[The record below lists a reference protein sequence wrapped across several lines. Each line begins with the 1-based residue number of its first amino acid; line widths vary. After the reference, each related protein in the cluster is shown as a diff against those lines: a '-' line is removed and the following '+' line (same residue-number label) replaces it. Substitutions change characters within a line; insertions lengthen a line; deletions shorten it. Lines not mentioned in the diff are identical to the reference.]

1 MVWLHSQRRKNV
13 KSASALLDASMKCM
27 ASEHW
32 GTKSTL
38 KSIPQVQSLED
49 ICWTQ
54 RAGRQSFPRC
64 FASVQ
69 GLQRPEDTNTL
80 CEQCG
85 WGNLSLHGFW
95 IPYWLYRGNMLGF
108 CSSQPLLAQFTG
120 VSKHQQ
126 KAMVKLH
133 KMVKVWKRH
142 LKVSHS
148 AVYLFLCSRL
158 WLWLLIWGSASNQL
172 RLHNVHFAICNV
184 TL

>member
-1 MVWLHSQRRKNV
+1 MWNRHQ
-13 KSASALLDASMKCM
+13 
-27 ASEHW
+27 
-32 GTKSTL
+32 
-38 KSIPQVQSLED
+38 P
-49 ICWTQ
+49 CWM
-54 RAGRQSFPRC
+54 
-64 FASVQ
+64 
-69 GLQRPEDTNTL
+69 LQRSAWRASTEGRNLHWSQSPKFSLWRTFAEPKELGDRVSRVAL
-80 CEQCG
+80 QVCKGCKGQRIQILWCEQSG
-85 WGNLSLHGFW
+85 WGNLSLYGFR

-172 RLHNVHFAICNV
+172 RLYNVHFAICNV